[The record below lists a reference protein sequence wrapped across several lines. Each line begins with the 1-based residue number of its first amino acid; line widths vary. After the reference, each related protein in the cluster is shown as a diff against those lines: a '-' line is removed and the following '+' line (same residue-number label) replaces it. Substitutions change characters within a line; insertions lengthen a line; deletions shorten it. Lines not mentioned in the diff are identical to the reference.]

1 MQFIIN
7 ILLAGSTTVL
17 VAVGFALVYGVV
29 RFFHFAHGI
38 IFTAGAYLAFVFHA
52 WAGLPLIAAVVMA
65 GVGAAIIGCVIEI
78 AVYRPLRGK
87 GASPLILLLAS
98 LGVYVVLQNLISIV
112 CGDDTK
118 QLRSSEIREAINIL
132 GARITWVQLAMI
144 AVAAVLVATLV
155 LLVRKTKLGQA
166 MRAVADDPQLASV
179 SGIESDRIIL
189 WTFAISSALAGMAG
203 ILVALDV
210 DMTPTMGMNP
220 LMLGVVA
227 VIVGGVRSIPGI
239 VLAALLLAC
248 AQQATVWVF
257 GSAWQDAVAFLV
269 LLVFLLFRPQGLLGR
284 RGAESDW
291 LTNPIV
297 RVS

>member
-1 MQFIIN
+1 MMQIAAN
-7 ILLAGSTTVL
+7 ALVTANTILL
-17 VAVGFALVYGVV
+17 VAVGFALIFGIV

-38 IFTAGAYLAFVFHA
+38 VFTAGAYLAFVFHS
-52 WAGLPLIAAVVMA
+52 WAGLPLIAAVIMA
-65 GVGAAIIGCVIEI
+65 VVGAAVIGCAIEI
-78 AVYRPLRGK
+78 AVYRPLRRK
-87 GASPLILLLAS
+87 AASPLILLLAS

-118 QLRSSEIREAINIL
+118 QLRSSEIPEAINIL
-132 GARITWVQLAMI
+132 GARITWVQSAMI
-144 AVAAVLVATLV
+144 AVTAVLVATLA

-179 SGIESDRIIL
+179 SGIESDRVVV
-189 WTFAISSALAGMAG
+189 WTLAISSALAAVAG

-227 VIVGGVRSIPGI
+227 VIVGGVRGIPGI

-269 LLVFLLFRPQGLLGR
+269 LLVFLLVRPQGVLGG
-284 RGAESDW
+284 GAQKASG
-291 LTNPIV
+291 
-297 RVS
+297 